1 MGKGDD
7 FEIDGVS
14 KAMTVKK
21 FRTYVKEATSVDP
34 KYQNLYFGGKV
45 MHNDCDLCDYK
56 LENGY
61 TIILQQRQPLAE
73 KKEEENGSK
82 LMVKKEEESNT
93 KITIKKELEPEP
105 ETSKGE
111 QELSEEERKQK

>member
-1 MGKGDD
+1 MKVIVKYKGDD

-21 FRTYVKEATSVDP
+21 FITYVKEATSVDP

-56 LENGY
+56 LVS
-61 TIILQQRQPLAE
+61 ILGLG
-73 KKEEENGSK
+73 KELK
-82 LMVKKEEESNT
+82 VKKN
-93 KITIKKELEPEP
+93 
-105 ETSKGE
+105 
-111 QELSEEERKQK
+111 